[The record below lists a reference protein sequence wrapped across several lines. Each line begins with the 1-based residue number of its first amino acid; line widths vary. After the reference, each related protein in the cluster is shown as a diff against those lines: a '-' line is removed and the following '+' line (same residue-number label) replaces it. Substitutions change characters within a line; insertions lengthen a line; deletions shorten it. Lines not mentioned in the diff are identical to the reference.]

1 MNRRKSRII
10 SSALVFT
17 LLLLDALSIYAL
29 ENIDSS
35 ILEFTSSLWTD
46 STNLIIT
53 QITDLS
59 GETAVV
65 TFSVSIVI
73 ILAILK
79 KWDSLYFTL
88 MSLIGC
94 IVLFSIFKSLVGR
107 VRPVTKM
114 FDPGEFAFPSG
125 HAAMSMCM
133 CLILYLLIRP
143 LLSSLM
149 QRWLLPVFL
158 LFPLM
163 ISFTRVYLHVHY
175 PSDVFGGMALSI
187 SWVLLMSY
195 IYLPNEIS
203 KTKQV

>member
-1 MNRRKSRII
+1 MKHRKPIIII
-10 SSALVFT
+10 SAFLFA
-17 LLLLDALSIYAL
+17 LLLVDELSIYSL
-29 ENIDSS
+29 QNLDSS
-35 ILEFTSSLWTD
+35 ILEFTSSLWSDT
-46 STNLIIT
+46 TNKIMT
-53 QITDLS
+53 HITDLS
-59 GETAVV
+59 GEIGVII
-65 TFSVSIVI
+65 FSVSVVI
-73 ILAILK
+73 ILTILK

-94 IVLFSIFKSLVGR
+94 IVLFSIFKSFVGR
-107 VRPVTKM
+107 VRPATKM

-133 CLILYLLIRP
+133 CLILYLLYSPR
-143 LLSSLM
+143 LSSSK
-149 QRWLLPVFL
+149 QKWLLPVFL
-158 LFPLM
+158 LFPIM

-175 PSDVFGGMALSI
+175 PSDVIGGMALSM